1 MFARLLAALIALFA
15 KKPTIADPLPTYTP
29 TPAPVPQRKPIGK
42 GAAIGGVASASVLAA
57 IVAFVAPWEGVR
69 TKAYLDIAGV
79 PTICYG
85 HTKGVRMGDTA
96 TLAQCDA
103 WLAEEVEEFSRGVRQ
118 CVTREI
124 THNQEVS
131 FVAISYN
138 IGIHAFCNSTAVRRF
153 NSGDDEGACEA
164 LEMWNRAGGAVVKG
178 LINRRAAESA
188 LCKKKA
194 QP

>member
-1 MFARLLAALIALFA
+1 MFARLLAAFLALFA
-15 KKPTIADPLPTYTP
+15 KKPTVADPLPTYTP
-29 TPAPVPQRKPIGK
+29 TPEPIRKPVSK
-42 GAAIGGVASASVLAA
+42 GAAIGGVAGASVLAA

-96 TLAQCDA
+96 TLEQCDA

-138 IGIHAFCNSTAVRRF
+138 IGIHAFCNSTAVKRF
-153 NSGDDEGACEA
+153 NSGDDDGACDA
-164 LEMWNRAGGAVVKG
+164 LQMWNRAGGGVVKG
-178 LINRRAAESA
+178 LVNRRAAESA
-188 LCKKKA
+188 LCKKKE